1 MFIFEE
7 NYYQYDIVYLK
18 SAIRLLE
25 AGSRDGAFEMYLR
38 YLISNRVIPS
48 DKSVE
53 DILREHFWY
62 DRDEYEGWCQTVEDL
77 RNRISMIR
85 DEAYRGLIGDLPEKF
100 LKKYFTPDVMMELLE
115 EQFLAEGNHREITAI
130 IEAREKY
137 YLSKLT
143 EA

>member
-38 YLISNRVIPS
+38 ALLSKYVISS
-48 DKSVE
+48 DKGVE

-62 DRDEYEGWCQTVEDL
+62 VRDEYEGWCQTVEDL
-77 RNRISMIR
+77 QNRISRIR

-100 LKKYFTPDVMMELLE
+100 LEKYFTPDVMMELLE
-115 EQFLAEGNHREITAI
+115 EQFRAEDNHREITAI

>member
-38 YLISNRVIPS
+38 SLISDNVIPS
-48 DKSVE
+48 DKNAE

-62 DRDEYEGWCQTVEDL
+62 ARDEYEGWCQTVEDL

-85 DEAYRGLIGDLPEKF
+85 NEAYRGLIGDLPEKF
-100 LKKYFTPDVMMELLE
+100 LEKYFTPDVMMELLE
-115 EQFLAEGNHREITAI
+115 EQFMVEDNHREITAI

-137 YLSKLT
+137 YLSKST

>member
-25 AGSRDGAFEMYLR
+25 DGSRDGAFEMYLR
-38 YLISNRVIPS
+38 SLICNETIPS
-48 DKSVE
+48 DKNAE
-53 DILREHFWY
+53 DILRKHLWY
-62 DRDEYEGWCQTVEDL
+62 ARDEYEGWCQTVEDL

-100 LKKYFTPDVMMELLE
+100 LEKYFTPDVMMELLE
-115 EQFLAEGNHREITAI
+115 EQFMAEDNHKEITAI

>member
-1 MFIFEE
+1 M
-7 NYYQYDIVYLK
+7 
-18 SAIRLLE
+18 E
-25 AGSRDGAFEMYLR
+25 AGSQDGAFEMYLR
-38 YLISNRVIPS
+38 SLIRNYVIPS
-48 DKSVE
+48 DKNAE
-53 DILREHFWY
+53 DILRKYFWY

-85 DEAYRGLIGDLPEKF
+85 DEAYRGLIGDLPKKF
-100 LKKYFTPDVMMELLE
+100 LEKYFTPDVMMELLE
-115 EQFLAEGNHREITAI
+115 EQFRAEDNHREITAI